1 MAEACSYACMSINT
15 MKKTILKGKIYG
27 TKIAGGWTIDRESI
41 DAFFNSER
49 DTRRHQLAER
59 RALT

>member
-1 MAEACSYACMSINT
+1 MSINT